1 LDVFTTIDYN
11 QVNEV
16 RPSEEMLEL
25 YRNEQTAIFEAV
37 LSGYT
42 PTDPTAVA
50 AATEGATEGEG
61 EEGGEEGEGEGEEG
75 EGEENDD
82 NDDGGEEDDGE
93 GEQDV
98 DLVPISEMKVPFKN
112 KVVVVLKLKKDQIDY
127 VLENGYLIKSDP
139 VVVTNKTTLKTAV

>member
-16 RPSEEMLEL
+16 RPSEEMLES
-25 YRNEQTAIFEAV
+25 YRDEQTAIFETV
-37 LSGYT
+37 LSDYT
-42 PTDPTAVA
+42 PTDPTVAA

-61 EEGGEEGEGEGEEG
+61 EEGGEEGEGEEG

-82 NDDGGEEDDGE
+82 DDDGGEEDDGE